1 MASQSTKVLEPVRFG
16 EDFEFDLGARRLS
29 RGNRVL
35 KVERIPLE
43 IMVLLIERWGETVRR
58 DEIVD
63 RVWGKGV
70 FLDTDN
76 SIRGAIRKLR
86 QVLKDNA
93 ETPRFIQT
101 VTGRGYRF
109 IAPIIAAEVDHGG
122 AGTLAQPAAGPDVR
136 PSLISQVENSS
147 QSRGLRLEQERPS
160 EMVAAEP
167 DAGSHRASRTWHK
180 LPLFVVVVV
189 ALAGVAYVTVVR
201 NRPVRVLG
209 PKIIS
214 IGVLPFKN
222 LSGDPAQEYLA
233 DGMTEEIIGRLSM
246 IRGLRVISRTSA
258 MHFKDTQL
266 SVPEIATAL
275 HADTLVEGSV
285 MREGNRIRVHAQ
297 LIRAATDEHFWSET
311 YDRELR
317 DVFVLES
324 DVAQSIAAKVEVSA
338 TRKEQA
344 RLMAAARPVTPE
356 VFESFLKGA
365 FTHDY
370 SRAGVETSIA
380 NFEDAIRRDPSFAP
394 AYVGLAAAYDQY
406 GSPGIGG
413 APPDE
418 VRPKVVSAIRKALEL
433 DPEIPIAHELLG
445 NMYKEEWR
453 WDDAEL
459 EYNRALELNPNDSS
473 AHLGFAGWLLC
484 EGRTDEA
491 LQWARR
497 ARELDPFGV
506 TGTTMGWMLFQSRHY
521 DEAIRELKSDLAVHP
536 EAASTH
542 WFLGYALIA
551 NGQAGEAIGVL
562 EKALVLSKNS
572 PAVMGLL
579 VRAYSRAGKRAKAL
593 RLCHEL
599 ERKQKERY
607 VPAAALV
614 HAYLGLGDNEQALVW
629 LRRAYD
635 EHSQIL
641 QFAKVHPF
649 LDPLRNDPRFTD
661 LVRRVGLD

>member
-1 MASQSTKVLEPVRFG
+1 MPSQSIKVLEPVRFG
-16 EDFEFDLGARRLS
+16 QDFELDLAARRLS

-43 IMVLLIERWGETVRR
+43 IMVLLIERWGQTVAR

-76 SIRGAIRKLR
+76 SVRGAIRKLR

-93 ETPRFIQT
+93 ENPRFIQT
-101 VTGRGYRF
+101 VTGQGYRF
-109 IAPIIAAEVDHGG
+109 IAPIIAAELHQRG
-122 AGTLAQPAAGPDVR
+122 AGSLAQPAAGPEVI
-136 PSLISQVENSS
+136 PSLISQVENLS
-147 QSRGLRLEQERPS
+147 QSRGLRLEQERLS
-160 EMVAAEP
+160 DTVAAEP
-167 DAGSHRASRTWHK
+167 DTGSHRASRTWHK

-189 ALAGVAYVTVVR
+189 ALAGVTYVTVR
-201 NRPVRVLG
+201 NRPARVLA
-209 PKIIS
+209 PQIIS

-233 DGMTEEIIGRLSM
+233 DGMTEEIIGRLST

-266 SVPEIATAL
+266 SVPEIARAL

-285 MREGNRIRVHAQ
+285 IREGNRIRVHAQ

-317 DVFVLES
+317 EVLVLES
-324 DVAQSIAAKVEVSA
+324 DVAQAIAAKVEVSA
-338 TRKEQA
+338 TSKERA

-356 VFESFLKGA
+356 VYESFLKGA
-365 FTHDY
+365 FTNDY

-394 AYVGLAAAYDQY
+394 AYVGLATAYDQY

-433 DPEIPIAHELLG
+433 DPEIPIAHDLLG

-453 WDDAEL
+453 WNDAEL
-459 EYNRALELNPNDSS
+459 EYTRALELNPNDSS

-536 EAASTH
+536 EDASTH

-562 EKALVLSKNS
+562 EKARVLSKDS

-579 VRAYSRAGKRAKAL
+579 VRAYSRAGQRTKAL
-593 RLCHEL
+593 RLCDEL

-629 LRRAYD
+629 LGRAYD

-649 LDPLRNDPRFTD
+649 FDPLRNDPRFAD
-661 LVRRVGLD
+661 LVHRVGLD